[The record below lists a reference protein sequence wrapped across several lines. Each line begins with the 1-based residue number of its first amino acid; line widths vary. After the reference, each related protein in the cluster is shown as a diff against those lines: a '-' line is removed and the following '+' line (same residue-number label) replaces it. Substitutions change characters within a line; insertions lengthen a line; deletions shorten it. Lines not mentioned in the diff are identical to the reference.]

1 MLVENI
7 IVMMVRT
14 GLVETLLYN
23 VVVGSE
29 EGV

>member
-14 GLVETLLYN
+14 GLVETLMYN